1 MMNDQFQTSPRMVSK
16 SGHSRWQKKHT
27 LPVKD
32 SALDGISDQFD
43 QFLEAV
49 KLQMQPE
56 GRALHTAGMLEY
68 LRTLLP
74 NDVTLADLVAG
85 WQVLAQP
92 RNDTN
97 SAVLSRRKTCGEL
110 AAIAAQLTSE
120 QGNLRAQSRPG
131 RHGSMLPRGAP
142 IPVWLLCARPL
153 LANSRNCNPR
163 DSGLYR
169 LFLVGH
175 ADHAR
180 GEIQDQPAHRL
191 GSRCSDPLR
200 ICGEQ
205 VLAIG

>member
-1 MMNDQFQTSPRMVSK
+1 MMNDQFQTSTRKVSK
-16 SGHSRWQKKHT
+16 SGHSLWQKKHA

-32 SALDGISDQFD
+32 STLEGPSDQQASFD

-97 SAVLSRRKTCGEL
+97 SAVLNRRKTCGEL

-120 QGNLRAQSRPG
+120 QGKLT
-131 RHGSMLPRGAP
+131 GA
-142 IPVWLLCARPL
+142 VSTWQAWLDASQR
-153 LANSRNCNPR
+153 S
-163 DSGLYR
+163 
-169 LFLVGH
+169 
-175 ADHAR
+175 
-180 GEIQDQPAHRL
+180 
-191 GSRCSDPLR
+191 SDPR
-200 ICGEQ
+200 
-205 VLAIG
+205 LAVMAKTFARELAELQSAL

>member
-56 GRALHTAGMLEY
+56 GRAQHTAGMHQH

-120 QGNLRAQSRPG
+120 QGNLTGAVSTWQAWLDASQRSADPRLAAMRQTFARELAELQS
-131 RHGSMLPRGAP
+131 
-142 IPVWLLCARPL
+142 AR
-153 LANSRNCNPR
+153 
-163 DSGLYR
+163 
-169 LFLVGH
+169 
-175 ADHAR
+175 
-180 GEIQDQPAHRL
+180 
-191 GSRCSDPLR
+191 
-200 ICGEQ
+200 
-205 VLAIG
+205 

>member
-1 MMNDQFQTSPRMVSK
+1 MMNDQFHTSPRGDSK
-16 SGHSRWQKKHT
+16 SWHSRWQKKHA
-27 LPVKD
+27 LPAKD
-32 SALDGISDQFD
+32 SALEGHSSQHTSFD
-43 QFLEAV
+43 QFIEAV

-120 QGNLRAQSRPG
+120 QGNLTGAVSTWQAWLDASQRSADPRLAAMRQTFARELEELQS
-131 RHGSMLPRGAP
+131 
-142 IPVWLLCARPL
+142 AR
-153 LANSRNCNPR
+153 
-163 DSGLYR
+163 
-169 LFLVGH
+169 
-175 ADHAR
+175 
-180 GEIQDQPAHRL
+180 
-191 GSRCSDPLR
+191 
-200 ICGEQ
+200 
-205 VLAIG
+205 

>member
-16 SGHSRWQKKHT
+16 SGHSRWQKKHA

-32 SALDGISDQFD
+32 SALEGNSYQHASFD

-56 GRALHTAGMLEY
+56 GRALHNAGMLQH

-97 SAVLSRRKTCGEL
+97 SEVLHRRKTCAEL
-110 AAIAAQLTSE
+110 AAIAAQFTNG
-120 QGNLRAQSRPG
+120 QGNLTGAVKAWQTWQDACQRSVDPRLAAMRATFARELVELQS
-131 RHGSMLPRGAP
+131 A
-142 IPVWLLCARPL
+142 
-153 LANSRNCNPR
+153 
-163 DSGLYR
+163 
-169 LFLVGH
+169 
-175 ADHAR
+175 
-180 GEIQDQPAHRL
+180 Q
-191 GSRCSDPLR
+191 
-200 ICGEQ
+200 
-205 VLAIG
+205 